1 MAGKRIQWI
10 DFCRVYTAFCVVVR
24 HCDRPQGSLPFLFD
38 LFNYRSLVFFF
49 FLVSGYFVHASR
61 QYVQSPPYICYFN
74 LRRFSQLLLPFLF
87 WAAVAVLVILP
98 LGHVAELRVGDWSWL
113 SVGLLAQK
121 MGLTSWTYWDMCN
134 VPLWFLRVLMVLA
147 LVSPLL
153 CRLPS
158 KVLISLILI
167 CFAGNDVLMHIDP
180 ESHGWKS
187 PAMWLPFRTY
197 ESVLALGFFSAGLVI
212 RRYADAERFTHFMSS
227 YAWLVV
233 AGAILLFIPVRL
245 YGFTPPIRS
254 SALVLLGVATTMS
267 IGCLCERYFPRF
279 CARVAVWGPAAFFVY
294 VTHAIVLCA
303 LRWLL
308 TGDPHGHYSP
318 TLVIVMPVLVV
329 LICLGLFLLLK
340 RLSPSLME
348 RVALLKPEKK

>member
-1 MAGKRIQWI
+1 
-10 DFCRVYTAFCVVVR
+10 
-24 HCDRPQGSLPFLFD
+24 
-38 LFNYRSLVFFF
+38 
-49 FLVSGYFVHASR
+49 
-61 QYVQSPPYICYFN
+61 
-74 LRRFSQLLLPFLF
+74 
-87 WAAVAVLVILP
+87 
-98 LGHVAELRVGDWSWL
+98 
-113 SVGLLAQK
+113 
-121 MGLTSWTYWDMCN
+121 
-134 VPLWFLRVLMVLA
+134 MVLA

-167 CFAGNDVLMHIDP
+167 CFAGNDVLMHTDP

-294 VTHAIVLCA
+294 VTHVIVLCA